1 VFAEWRDGVDGYCI
15 SNENKMATCCKDVE
29 KPLGLYS
36 TGQLYTC
43 GHSVAFRIVD
53 VGQACASDGI
63 ALTVSERESE
73 PLNRPGSVF
82 VSVSGESTD
91 IQVTDHFNLCINHL
105 PIIFAEMTVLYLNMT
120 TSHMC
125 GLIVDCTRHVCVP
138 LSPQQVIF
146 NVSLT

>member
-1 VFAEWRDGVDGYCI
+1 MFAEWRDGVDGYCI

-63 ALTVSERESE
+63 ALTVAERESE

-91 IQVTDHFNLCINHL
+91 GQTSDHLNTIQYNTIQYNTIQYNT
-105 PIIFAEMTVLYLNMT
+105 IQYNTIQYNTIQYNTIQYNTIKLYCPGQGN
-120 TSHMC
+120 
-125 GLIVDCTRHVCVP
+125 
-138 LSPQQVIF
+138 
-146 NVSLT
+146 